1 MKIII
6 IFLILTFCFKF
17 ILTSKFLERTLK
29 NNIIIKNSL
38 YEKLNEQKVI
48 NNNNK
53 NNNNINNKNLSLNIF
68 IEKEEEKFD
77 KIRHNII
84 QQIEAI
90 KKIDKNNKDLISEMK
105 NELKE
110 INDKYTILNNTLNNI
125 KAPFIKNLK
134 DKNNYSL
141 KTKLFICLI
150 ILLAIVV
157 YIIELKYENN
167 NNEGKQNSENISSF
181 NNIKNHKNQNSTKL
195 YLSL

>member
-1 MKIII
+1 MKLIT

-17 ILTSKFLERTLK
+17 ILTSKLLERTLN

-68 IEKEEEKFD
+68 IEKEEEKND
-77 KIRHNII
+77 KIRNNII

-167 NNEGKQNSENISSF
+167 NNEGKENSENISSF